1 MAFGNER
8 CAGSRTADGAMVGSQ
23 PCELQPVRRPMWV
36 IWIIVAQPW
45 RWTVSENDC
54 SHGMTRSSP
63 MSICPNGGGESTET
77 VDEPPNIESAS
88 PPFAF
93 SSW

>member
-23 PCELQPVRRPMWV
+23 PCELQSVRRPMWV

-45 RWTVSENDC
+45 RWSPSAKDC

-63 MSICPNGGGESTET
+63 MSICPNGGGESIEM
-77 VDEPPNIESAS
+77 VEEPPNIESAS
-88 PPFAF
+88 PPLAF